1 MSKHSLIPGSEFPAF
16 ELPTIDHGKVRIGA
30 PESGWELVIVY
41 RGKHCPL
48 CRRYIDTLHDLLPHF
63 RERDVRV
70 VAISAD
76 SEEKAVA
83 FTREG
88 GYHQL
93 VVGYELSI
101 EQMHRLGLYISGPRS
116 PEETDRPF
124 AEPALFLVRPDHRIQ
139 AIEVSNAP
147 FLRPDLGLVLNGI
160 RFVQD
165 NDYPIRGRFEAY
177 PL

>member
-1 MSKHSLIPGSEFPAF
+1 MSKHALIPGSQFPAF
-16 ELPTIDHGKVRIGA
+16 KLATIDHGIVTIGA
-30 PESGWELVIVY
+30 PESGWEMLVVY

-48 CRRYIDTLHDLLPHF
+48 CRRYIDTLHEMLPHF
-63 RERDVRV
+63 REREVRV
-70 VAISAD
+70 IAISAD

-93 VVGYELSI
+93 VVGYDLSI
-101 EQMHRLGLYISGPRS
+101 EQMHRLGLFISEPRS

-124 AEPALFLVRPDHRIQ
+124 AEPALFVIRPDHRIQ
-139 AIEVSNAP
+139 VIELSNAS
-147 FLRPDLGLVLNGI
+147 FARPDLGLVLNGL